1 MNTVILVD
9 SDDRELGQMEKLQA
23 HREGKLH
30 RAFSVFIFNTK
41 GEMLIHRRALDKY
54 HSAGLWS
61 NTCCS
66 HPQPGE
72 TTLDAAHRRLFE
84 EMGMKA
90 DLEHHS
96 HIVYKAD
103 FENGLIEHELDHV
116 FIGSSDKGP
125 RPNPE
130 EVFEWKYVSAEELS
144 KEVDLNPEIFT
155 YWFRLLYKDVLS
167 SLHDKI

>member
-1 MNTVILVD
+1 MDEVILVD
-9 SDDRELGQMEKLQA
+9 TEDRELGQMEKLKA
-23 HREGKLH
+23 HQEGRLH
-30 RAFSVFIFNTK
+30 RAFSVFIFNSK

-72 TTLDAAHRRLFE
+72 PTAAAADRRLFE

-90 DLEHHS
+90 SLEHVT
-96 HIVYKAD
+96 HIVYRAD

-116 FIGSSDKGP
+116 FVGTSDSEPKA
-125 RPNPE
+125 NPE
-130 EVFEWKYVSAEELS
+130 EIFQWRYVSADELLR
-144 KEVDLNPEIFT
+144 EVDENPEIFT
-155 YWFRLLYKDVLS
+155 YWFRLLYKDVLKS
-167 SLHDKI
+167 VLAN